1 MTRRTK
7 EKGCMCEGRQLK
19 EQKRRELTT
28 DRRSENGRARKARG
42 IQKSQAEI
50 QKEKKL
56 RGEWRDK
63 EEGQEWKRKKEEKV
77 LNWIMFICFA

>member
-1 MTRRTK
+1 
-7 EKGCMCEGRQLK
+7 MCEGRQLK

-28 DRRSENGRARKARG
+28 DRSENGRARKARG
-42 IQKSQAEI
+42 IQKSQAEM

-56 RGEWRDK
+56 REWRDK

-77 LNWIMFICFA
+77 LKWIMFVCFA